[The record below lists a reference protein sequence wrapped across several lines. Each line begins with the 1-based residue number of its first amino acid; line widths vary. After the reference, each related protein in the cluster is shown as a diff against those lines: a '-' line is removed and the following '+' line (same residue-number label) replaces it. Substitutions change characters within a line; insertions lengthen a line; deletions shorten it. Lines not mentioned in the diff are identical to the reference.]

1 MKDLHINNQKFVPSK
16 HVTIVANFLV
26 HELANIDPIVEE
38 KYDLYFQRSQNFNT
52 FKNHMFKKQFWAK
65 HGITTEEEYDEYLKT
80 AAKDIIGLRKKM
92 EAEIIKDKDIQHV
105 TLSRLEEILNDPNE
119 ISRIIAKYKTKES
132 EWNNDIFLRSN

>member
-1 MKDLHINNQKFVPSK
+1 MKDFHVDKDKFVPPT
-16 HVTIVANFLV
+16 HVTIASNFLV
-26 HELANIDPIVEE
+26 HELANVDPTVEAR
-38 KYDLYFQRSQNFNT
+38 YDVYVRKMQKSD
-52 FKNHMFKKQFWAK
+52 MYKKQFWAK

-105 TLSRLEEILNDPNE
+105 TLSRLEEILNNPNE
-119 ISRIIAKYKTKES
+119 ISRIISKYKTKES

>member
-1 MKDLHINNQKFVPSK
+1 MKAFQIDKDKFVPPT
-16 HVTIVANFLV
+16 HVTIASNFLV
-26 HELANIDPIVEE
+26 HELANIDPTVEAR
-38 KYDLYFQRSQNFNT
+38 YDVYVRKMQKSD
-52 FKNHMFKKQFWAK
+52 MYKKQFWAK

-105 TLSRLEEILNDPNE
+105 TLSRLEEILNNPNE
-119 ISRIIAKYKTKES
+119 INRIISKYKTKES

>member
-1 MKDLHINNQKFVPSK
+1 MKDFQIDKDKFVPPT
-16 HVTIVANFLV
+16 HVTIASNFLV
-26 HELANIDPIVEE
+26 HELANVDPTVEAR
-38 KYDLYFQRSQNFNT
+38 YDVYVRKMQKSD
-52 FKNHMFKKQFWAK
+52 MYKKQFWAK
-65 HGITTEEEYDEYLKT
+65 HGITTEEEYDEYLKI

-119 ISRIIAKYKTKES
+119 ISRIITKYKTKES

>member
-1 MKDLHINNQKFVPSK
+1 MKDFQIDKDKFVPPT
-16 HVTIVANFLV
+16 HVTIASNFLV
-26 HELANIDPIVEE
+26 HELANVDPTVEAR
-38 KYDLYFQRSQNFNT
+38 YDVYVRKMQKSD
-52 FKNHMFKKQFWAK
+52 MYKKQFWAK

-105 TLSRLEEILNDPNE
+105 TLSRLEEILNNPNE
-119 ISRIIAKYKTKES
+119 ISRIITKYKTKES

>member
-1 MKDLHINNQKFVPSK
+1 MKDFQIDKNKFVPPT
-16 HVTIVANFLV
+16 HVTIASNFLV
-26 HELANIDPIVEE
+26 HELANVDPTVEAR
-38 KYDLYFQRSQNFNT
+38 YDVYVRKMQKSD
-52 FKNHMFKKQFWAK
+52 MYKKQFWAK
-65 HGITTEEEYDEYLKT
+65 HGITTEEEYDEYLKI

-119 ISRIIAKYKTKES
+119 ISRIITKYKTKES

>member
-1 MKDLHINNQKFVPSK
+1 MKDFQIDKDKFVPPT
-16 HVTIVANFLV
+16 HVTIASNFLV
-26 HELANIDPIVEE
+26 HELANVDPTVEAR
-38 KYDLYFQRSQNFNT
+38 YDVYVRKMQKSD
-52 FKNHMFKKQFWAK
+52 MYKKQFWAK

-92 EAEIIKDKDIQHV
+92 EAEIIKNKDIQHV

-119 ISRIIAKYKTKES
+119 ISRIITKYKTKES